1 MYIKKMTVLL
11 VAAFILTGCLYP
23 DDRLS
28 KNQIPNQVQLESLQ
42 SAVDEYKK
50 NNPYSLPIKTRDQ
63 DTNIFQKYPIDYKRL
78 REENLIS
85 EAPGNS
91 FERGG
96 VYQYVL
102 IHVED
107 DPTVKVMDLR
117 ATQELQKI
125 NNRITAYRNE
135 HQYAPYGER
144 IAKDVYKIDHKK
156 IGLEQSPTI
165 KSPFSDTQL
174 PVVMDAKGKIYLDY
188 RQELYKALQEK
199 QHSYTYGDDIRY
211 ILAKDSPIV
220 PSHSLPYTIQDG
232 EPVFRGVDAD
242 NPS

>member
-1 MYIKKMTVLL
+1 MAVLL
-11 VAAFILTGCLYP
+11 LAAFILTGCLYP

-28 KNQIPNQVQLESLQ
+28 KNQTPNQVQLESLQ
-42 SAVDEYKK
+42 AAVDEFKK
-50 NNPYSLPIKTRDQ
+50 NNPYALPIKTRDQ

-96 VYQYVL
+96 VYQYV
-102 IHVED
+102 IIYAEE

-144 IAKDVYKIDHKK
+144 IAKDVYKIDHEK
-156 IGLEQSPTI
+156 IGLKQNPTI
-165 KSPFSDTQL
+165 KSPYSETQL

-188 RQELYKALQEK
+188 RQELYQALQEND
-199 QHSYTYGDDIRY
+199 HSFSSGDDIRY
-211 ILAKDSPIV
+211 LLVQDSPIV
-220 PSHSLPYTIQDG
+220 PSHSLPYTVKNG
-232 EPVFRGVDAD
+232 EPVFNGVDIN